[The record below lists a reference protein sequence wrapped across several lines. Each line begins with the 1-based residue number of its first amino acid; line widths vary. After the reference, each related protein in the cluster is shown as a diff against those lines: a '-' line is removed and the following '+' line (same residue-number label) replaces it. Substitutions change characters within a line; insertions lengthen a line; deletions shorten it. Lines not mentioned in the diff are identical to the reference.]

1 LPKALVFVSECHQ
14 RGCDVSHRTGSSTV
28 RFRDIIRLARSVSKT
43 RRPRVAVAGADDP
56 VVLDVLCDASA
67 QGFAAPL
74 LYGRQSNI
82 QQLVKRQR
90 LSLKGCEIVDVD
102 DPSDAA
108 RLAAQAASSGTADVL
123 MKGNVTTATIMKAAL
138 DKEIGIKTDR
148 LMSHVAIFEVEGYD
162 RIMFMSDGG
171 IVIEPDLEQKVE
183 IVRNAISVAHAL
195 GVRQPRVAILSSIE
209 IVNTRMRSAVD
220 AAIIAKMADR
230 GQIKGAI
237 VDGPF
242 AFDNAISPEAA
253 KQKGVR
259 SPVAGNADILIVGH
273 ADVGN
278 VLYKTLTYF
287 VGKRCKTAG
296 VIVGGMV
303 PMVVVSRADTYEARL
318 NSIAVACILSQ
329 TGE

>member
-1 LPKALVFVSECHQ
+1 VKDRRPQ
-14 RGCDVSHRTGSSTV
+14 NTRV
-28 RFRDIIRLARSVSKT
+28 RFRDIIKLARKVSKT
-43 RRPRVAVAGADDP
+43 HRPRVAVAGADDP
-56 VVLDVLCDASA
+56 IVLDVLCDASA
-67 QGFAAPL
+67 QGFALPVL
-74 LYGRQSNI
+74 FGREASI
-82 QQLVKRQR
+82 RALAKRQR
-90 LSLKGCEIVDVD
+90 LSLGGCEVVNVD
-102 DPSDAA
+102 DPTDAA
-108 RLAAQAASSGTADVL
+108 RQAAEAASSGEADVL

-148 LMSHVAIFEVEGYD
+148 LMSHVAVFEVEGYD

-183 IVRNAISVAHAL
+183 IVKNAISVAHAL
-195 GVRQPRVAILSSIE
+195 GVKQPKVALLSSIE
-209 IVNTRMRSAVD
+209 IVNTKMRSAVE

-242 AFDNAISPEAA
+242 ALDNAISPEAA
-253 KQKGVR
+253 RQKGVE
-259 SPVAGNADILIVGH
+259 SPVAGAADILIVGH

-278 VLYKTLTYF
+278 VFYKTLTYF

-296 VIVGGMV
+296 VIAGGMV

-329 TGE
+329 AGK